1 MMAAQRQYLIELDQR
16 NGDGDLGIS
25 MSDGF
30 AAASAFVNASEET
43 DLGKLL
49 VGASKVFNE
58 AAPSSLGTI
67 MSLCM
72 MGMARTLKGHETA
85 DTALVGEALVAGVA
99 KIMERANSKPGE
111 KTVLDALDPA
121 ARALC
126 EHSAEGAA
134 AAWQAA
140 AKAAAEGSDST
151 ANMRMLAGYLAPT
164 AGEVELC
171 GLRMSDSPREV
182 KRMIGYLPEIP
193 PLYPESTVT
202 EHLRFVCALRGV
214 AARETARECERVCAL
229 LNITHA
235 PLPPGG
241 YGHRY

>member
-1 MMAAQRQYLIELDQR
+1 MLNAQTLRMAMGEIASVMAENRQYLIELDQR

-30 AAASAFVNASEET
+30 AAASAFVNTSEES

-67 MSLCM
+67 MSFCM
-72 MGMARTLKGHETA
+72 MGMARTLKGHESA
-85 DTALVGEALVAGVA
+85 DTALVGEAMVAGVA

-126 EHSAEGAA
+126 DHAGEGAS

-151 ANMRMLAGYLAPT
+151 ANMQAVHGRAAYYGDKTIGMIDGGSVAGKLIF
-164 AGEVELC
+164 E
-171 GLRMSDSPREV
+171 
-182 KRMIGYLPEIP
+182 
-193 PLYPESTVT
+193 
-202 EHLRFVCALRGV
+202 ALNQ
-214 AARETARECERVCAL
+214 A
-229 LNITHA
+229 IQKMD
-235 PLPPGG
+235 
-241 YGHRY
+241 

>member
-1 MMAAQRQYLIELDQR
+1 MLDVQTLRVAMREIANTMAENRQYLIELDQR

-25 MSDGF
+25 MAEGF
-30 AAASAFVNASEET
+30 ASASAFVDASAET

-85 DTALVGEALVAGVA
+85 DTALVGEAFVAGVA

-126 EHSAEGAA
+126 EHAGEGSPAVWEIAA
-134 AAWQAA
+134 QAA
-140 AKAAAEGSDST
+140 REGSENT
-151 ANMRMLAGYLAPT
+151 ANMVAVHGRAAYYGEKTLGLIDGGSVAGSLVFDA
-164 AGEVELC
+164 L
-171 GLRMSDSPREV
+171 
-182 KRMIGYLPEIP
+182 KR
-193 PLYPESTVT
+193 
-202 EHLRFVCALRGV
+202 
-214 AARETARECERVCAL
+214 AARKIA
-229 LNITHA
+229 
-235 PLPPGG
+235 G
-241 YGHRY
+241 